1 VQSEDFV
8 ACDSH
13 ISIQELQCTGK
24 MSFSIT
30 LINESKD
37 KYMKDYSINIKG
49 EDKLQGILKEIIH
62 MFIKSFMHSVK
73 EIKEKID
80 SKKAKEL

>member
-1 VQSEDFV
+1 
-8 ACDSH
+8 
-13 ISIQELQCTGK
+13 
-24 MSFSIT
+24 
-30 LINESKD
+30 
-37 KYMKDYSINIKG
+37 MKDYSINIKG